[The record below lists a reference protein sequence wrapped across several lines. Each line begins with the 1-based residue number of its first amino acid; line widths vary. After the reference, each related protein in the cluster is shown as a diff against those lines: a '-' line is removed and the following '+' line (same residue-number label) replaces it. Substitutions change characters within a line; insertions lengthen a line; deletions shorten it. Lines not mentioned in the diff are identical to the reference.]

1 MRDID
6 WLFLVLTL
14 FNTDMGLY
22 NTHKNNSER
31 RHQDEMA
38 RKLEELDKKLDR
50 ILEGLKDERGST

>member
-31 RHQDEMA
+31 RHQGEMA

-50 ILEGLKDERGST
+50 ILEGLKDEREST

>member
-31 RHQDEMA
+31 IHQDEMA

-50 ILEGLKDERGST
+50 ILEGLKDEQ

>member
-1 MRDID
+1 MRNID